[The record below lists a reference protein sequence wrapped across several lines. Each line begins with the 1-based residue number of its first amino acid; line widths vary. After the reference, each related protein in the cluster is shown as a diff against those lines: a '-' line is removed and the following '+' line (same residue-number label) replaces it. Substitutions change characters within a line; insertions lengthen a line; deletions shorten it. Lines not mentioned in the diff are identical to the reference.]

1 MVGRGGRSPA
11 TPAIAAV
18 VAVLA
23 LLAAPHPFGA
33 VSRSADTAVHDVSNT
48 PDRAE
53 GEEALAVDPLD
64 PQNII
69 VGSNQFMP
77 LTPQTGAVPEGLSGS
92 QQAGVWASHDG
103 GVTWTGGTINRGGY
117 GPVTEPAPLINTQS
131 SDVGNFIGSD
141 QSVVFDRHGTG
152 YFESIL
158 SGFGPAT
165 RGDIQ
170 VIVHRST
177 DGGTTWQKPVVAF
190 SQNATGIFIDRPFLA
205 IDNSGGPRDGTL
217 YLGFETQFYS
227 PYPTAVYVRASN
239 DQGQTWGPV
248 HRVDDD
254 AHKAMWDPREYPV
267 VGPDGALYIVYGS
280 SATETPLPVDA
291 AANDIQLYVARSVDG
306 GATFTRTLVEP
317 HAHRL
322 ADPYEAI
329 PAVQELISA
338 LAADSRRPGS
348 IAVAWPDARSGE
360 GRVLLRTSTD
370 AGAHWSAITD
380 IADDPAGGGNQHDH
394 IALAYLPDGRLVAV
408 WRDRRNGGGTFT
420 GAFDIFARAFDV
432 RGAPLPSGPAVRLTT
447 SPQPPTTF
455 PTGIQPSEYLAA
467 AAGPEGVTATWDQMA
482 GSLPDNVER
491 RVALAAFSSPAEL
504 PAPASAAS
512 AGTVLR
518 APNTGRQAPSVPLLA
533 LAFCGGAC
541 SFGSRWPGRRSRGR

>member
-1 MVGRGGRSPA
+1 MVDRGGRSRA
-11 TPAIAAV
+11 APAIAAA

-23 LLAAPHPFGA
+23 LVAAPRALGA
-33 VSRSADTAVHDVSNT
+33 VSRSADAAVHNVSNT

-53 GEEALAVDPLD
+53 GEEAIAVDPLN
-64 PQNII
+64 PQNLI

-103 GVTWTGGTINRGGY
+103 GVTWTGGTINQGGY
-117 GPVTEPAPLINTQS
+117 GPVTAPAPVISTES

-141 QSVVFDRHGTG
+141 QSVVFDRHGTA

-177 DGGTTWQKPVVAF
+177 DAGTTWQKPVLAF
-190 SQNATGIFIDRPFLA
+190 SQNATGILIDRPFLT

-217 YLGFETQFYS
+217 YLGFETQFYA
-227 PYPTAVYVRASN
+227 PYPSAVYVRASS

-254 AHKAMWDPREYPV
+254 AHRAMWDPREYPV
-267 VGPDGALYIVYGS
+267 VGPDGALYVVYGS
-280 SATETPLPVDA
+280 SAVATPLPVDA
-291 AANDIQLYVARSVDG
+291 AANDIQLYVARSIDG

-338 LAADSRRPGS
+338 LAADPHRPGS

-360 GRVLLRTSTD
+360 GRVLLRSSTD
-370 AGAHWSAITD
+370 AGAHWSTITD

-394 IALAYLPDGRLVAV
+394 VALTYLPDGRLVAV
-408 WRDRRNGGGTFT
+408 WRDRRNGGGSFT

-432 RGAPLPSGPAVRLTT
+432 RGAPEPSGPVVRLTT

-467 AAGPEGVTATWDQMA
+467 AAGLEGVTATWDQMA

-491 RVALAAFSSPAEL
+491 RVPLSAFGSPAGLPAAAPVL
-504 PAPASAAS
+504 PAPAVQR
-512 AGTVLR
+512 T
-518 APNTGRQAPSVPLLA
+518 PNTGRQAPPVPFLA
-533 LAFCGGAC
+533 LVLCGGA
-541 SFGSRWPGRRSRGR
+541 SWLGARRRDRQSSGV

>member
-1 MVGRGGRSPA
+1 V
-11 TPAIAAV
+11 AIAAA

-23 LLAAPHPFGA
+23 LLAAPRPLGA
-33 VSRSADTAVHDVSNT
+33 ASPSSDTGVHNVSNT

-53 GEEALAVDPLD
+53 GEEAIAVDPLN

-103 GVTWTGGTINRGGY
+103 GVTWSGGTINQGGY
-117 GPVTEPAPLINTQS
+117 GPVAAPAPLPPVIRTQS
-131 SDVGNFIGSD
+131 SDLGNFIGSD
-141 QSVVFDRHGTG
+141 QSVVFDRRGTA

-165 RGDIQ
+165 GGDIQ

-190 SQNATGIFIDRPFLA
+190 SQNATRIFIDRPFLA

-217 YLGFETQFYS
+217 YLGFETQFYA
-227 PYPTAVYVRASN
+227 PYPSAVYVRAST

-254 AHKAMWDPREYPV
+254 AHQAMWDPREYPA
-267 VGPDGALYIVYGS
+267 VGPDGALYVVYGS
-280 SATETPLPVDA
+280 SATATPLPVEA
-291 AANDIQLYVARSVDG
+291 VANDIQLYVARSIDSGV
-306 GATFTRTLVEP
+306 TFTRTTVEP

-322 ADPYEAI
+322 SDPYEAI

-338 LAADSRRPGS
+338 LAVDPHRSGS
-348 IAVAWPDARSGE
+348 IAVGWPDARSGE
-360 GRVLLRTSTD
+360 GRVLLRTSSD

-394 IALAYLPDGRLVAV
+394 IALAYLPDGRLLAV
-408 WRDRRNGGGTFT
+408 WRDRRNGGGSFN

-432 RGAPLPSGPAVRLTT
+432 RGAPVPSGPVVRLTT

-467 AAGPEGVTATWDQMA
+467 TAGPEGVTASWDQMA
-482 GSLPDNVER
+482 GNLPDNVER
-491 RVALAAFSSPAEL
+491 RVPLAAFGTP
-504 PAPASAAS
+504 
-512 AGTVLR
+512 AGTPAAATARSGGAVLR
-518 APNTGRQAPSVPLLA
+518 APNTGRQAPGVPLLA
-533 LAFCGGAC
+533 LAVCGAAWWLGARRRGR
-541 SFGSRWPGRRSRGR
+541 SDRVWPG